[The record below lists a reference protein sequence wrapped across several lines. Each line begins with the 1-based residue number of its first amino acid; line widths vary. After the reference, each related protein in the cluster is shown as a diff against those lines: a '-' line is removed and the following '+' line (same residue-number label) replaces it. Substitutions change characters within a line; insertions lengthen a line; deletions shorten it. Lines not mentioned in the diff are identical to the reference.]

1 MFPAAEERKCIDSAG
16 RLLFRKP
23 KERSDE
29 VDVTTNKSDIIEMTS
44 NKPTKR
50 KNPTSTMTKQRDVNH
65 GNTNDK
71 KKTKTQLL
79 SFMDESGID
88 GDD

>member
-1 MFPAAEERKCIDSAG
+1 MFFIYLCIAEEERKCIDSTG

-23 KERSDE
+23 KEKSDE
-29 VDVTTNKSDIIEMTS
+29 TDVPTNKSDIIDITS
-44 NKPTKR
+44 NKTTKR
-50 KNPTSTMTKQRDVNH
+50 KNLPPTTEKEHDV
-65 GNTNDK
+65 TTT